1 MSPEALS
8 DGVFT
13 TYSDIWA
20 YGVVLWEMVTMGAQP
35 YQGYANESVLHNV
48 IKGVRLTEPENCPKK
63 L

>member
-1 MSPEALS
+1 MSPEALR

-35 YQGYANESVLHNV
+35 YQGYSNESVFQNV
-48 IKGVRLTEPENCPKK
+48 IRGVRLTEPDNCPKK